1 MYLFIGTS
9 RMDGGL
15 WSQASRLSYN
25 LRDTISRS
33 TVQVIMFVI
42 PSDITLNVIFFI
54 SEFILESTFKI
65 KLS

>member
-1 MYLFIGTS
+1 
-9 RMDGGL
+9 MDGGL